1 MSFYE
6 EIPTSDRRR
15 SNRYRN
21 CKLYNDL
28 ETNLPVLGTREISEI
43 RSRNTDIIHTVKY
56 NEVLRLD
63 LLAYKYYN
71 NALLWW
77 VIAQAN
83 DIKDPIQ
90 GVPAGTKLRIP
101 SIESLYEDGGVLS

>member
-6 EIPTSDRRR
+6 EIPNTDRRR
-15 SNRYRN
+15 SNRYRT
-21 CKLYNDL
+21 CKLYVDV
-28 ETNLPVLGTREISEI
+28 ETNLPALGTREISEI
-43 RSRNTDIIHTVKY
+43 KSRNTDIVHTVQY
-56 NEVLRLD
+56 NESLRLD
-63 LLAYKYYN
+63 LLAHKYYG

-90 GVPAGTKLRIP
+90 GVPVGSKLRIP
-101 SIESLYEDGGVLS
+101 SIESLYEDGGVLV

>member
-6 EIPTSDRRR
+6 EVPSSDRRR

-21 CKLYNDL
+21 CKLYLDT
-28 ETNLPVLGTREISEI
+28 ETNLPILGTREISKI
-43 RSRNTDIIHTVKY
+43 KTRNTDLIHTVQY
-56 NEVLRLD
+56 NESLRLD
-63 LLAYKYYN
+63 LLAHRYYN

-83 DIKDPIQ
+83 GLKDPIQ
-90 GVPAGTKLRIP
+90 GVPPGSKIRIP
-101 SIESLYEDGGVLS
+101 SIESLYEDGGLFV